1 MMEVTILNKE
11 KIVLF
16 VSKNADYN
24 KAESIAK
31 KLDINMV
38 FEESENM
45 SLYLRFDE
53 NGLALVSKDMK
64 LYGDF
69 SKMCKRL
76 KTNNLRNELLVKA
89 AKIKEKNKNLNAIDA
104 TAGLGEDSFLLA
116 AAGFNV
122 KLYEKNPIIAALL
135 IDALDRAKNMPDLA
149 KIINKMEVIEED
161 SINALKNINEKVDV
175 ILLDPMFPERTKS
188 GLVKKKFQIL
198 HKIETPCNNEVDLIN
213 AAFDAN
219 PHKII
224 IKRPLKGEYLAGM
237 KPSYSIKGKAIR
249 YDVWNKG
256 RLEYRTALYFI
267 SIKLYR

>member
-1 MMEVTILNKE
+1 MMKVTMSNKE
-11 KIVLF
+11 KIVLH

-31 KLDINMV
+31 KLNINMI
-38 FEESENM
+38 FEKIEDM
-45 SLYLRFDE
+45 SIYLRFDE

-89 AKIKEKNKNLNAIDA
+89 AKIKEKNENLNAIDA
-104 TAGLGEDSFLLA
+104 TAGLGEDSLLLA

-122 KLYEKNPIIAALL
+122 KLYEKNPIIATLL
-135 IDALDRAKNMPDLA
+135 IDALDRAKSLPDLA
-149 KIINKMEVIEED
+149 EIINRMEVIEEN
-161 SINALKNINEKVDV
+161 SINAMKNINEKVDI

-198 HKIETPCNNEVDLIN
+198 HEIETPCNNEVELIN
-213 AAFDAN
+213 AALAVN
-219 PHKII
+219 THKVI
-224 IKRPLKGEYLAGM
+224 IKRPLKGEYLAEI

-249 YDVWNKG
+249 YDVIN
-256 RLEYRTALYFI
+256 RY
-267 SIKLYR
+267 

>member
-1 MMEVTILNKE
+1 MSNKE
-11 KIVLF
+11 KIVLH

-31 KLDINMV
+31 KLNINMI
-38 FEESENM
+38 FEKNEDM
-45 SLYLRFDE
+45 SIYLRFDE

-89 AKIKEKNKNLNAIDA
+89 AKIKEKNENLNAIDA
-104 TAGLGEDSFLLA
+104 TAGLGEDSLLLA

-135 IDALDRAKNMPDLA
+135 IDALDRAKSLPDLA
-149 KIINKMEVIEED
+149 EIIKRMEVIEEN
-161 SINALKNINEKVDV
+161 SINAMKNINEKVDI

-198 HKIETPCNNEVDLIN
+198 HEIETPCNNEVELIN
-213 AAFDAN
+213 AALAVN
-219 PHKII
+219 THKVI
-224 IKRPLKGEYLAGM
+224 IKRPLKGEYLAEI

-249 YDVWNKG
+249 YDVIN
-256 RLEYRTALYFI
+256 RY
-267 SIKLYR
+267 

>member
-1 MMEVTILNKE
+1 MMEVTMSNKE
-11 KIVLF
+11 KIVLH

-31 KLDINMV
+31 KLNINMI
-38 FEESENM
+38 FEKIEDM
-45 SLYLRFDE
+45 SIYLRFDE

-89 AKIKEKNKNLNAIDA
+89 AKIKGKNENLNAIDA
-104 TAGLGEDSFLLA
+104 TAGLGEDSILLA

-122 KLYEKNPIIAALL
+122 KLYEKNPIIATLL
-135 IDALDRAKNMPDLA
+135 IDALDRAKSLPDLA
-149 KIINKMEVIEED
+149 EIINRMEVIEEN
-161 SINALKNINEKVDV
+161 SINAMKNINEKVDI

-198 HKIETPCNNEVDLIN
+198 HEIETPCNNEVELIN
-213 AAFDAN
+213 AALAVN
-219 PHKII
+219 THKVI
-224 IKRPLKGEYLAGM
+224 IKRPLKGEYLAEI

-249 YDVWNKG
+249 YDVIN
-256 RLEYRTALYFI
+256 RY
-267 SIKLYR
+267 